1 MDSTSM
7 SPTSVIESDKPVL
20 ALPSHSLMSVTVD
33 TEGSDMFETNVV
45 ESPFGGDAKYAYAV
59 PSGKAKI
66 FRVNR
71 PTLGSRK

>member
-1 MDSTSM
+1 MDSMSM
-7 SPTSVIESDKPVL
+7 SPTSVIKSDKSIL

-33 TEGSDMFETNVV
+33 TEDSDMFKANVV
-45 ESPFGGDAKYAYAV
+45 EGSFGGDAKYAYAV

-66 FRVNR
+66 FRVSR